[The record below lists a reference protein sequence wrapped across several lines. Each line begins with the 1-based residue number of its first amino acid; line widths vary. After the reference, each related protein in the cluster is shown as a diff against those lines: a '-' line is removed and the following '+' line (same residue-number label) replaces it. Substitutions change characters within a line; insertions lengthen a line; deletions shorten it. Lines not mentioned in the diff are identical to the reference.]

1 MFMLTKKMYFCAEN
15 SMKFLNTYIF
25 LFLSLLNVYAQPQ
38 SPEKRAEAFFK
49 NGFSEFESRNYDFA
63 LTEFKK
69 VFSLYETPH
78 HDPAYF
84 YAGLC
89 YFHKKD
95 YEQAIKH
102 FQKNI
107 DKQPESKYKQEA
119 IYHKG
124 LCMLAQNSITSREG
138 GLYLLMDLEEKTSN
152 QSLKDDI
159 KNSILSFLFRSRI
172 FFLENY
178 YEKVRSSYKTYV
190 AEALAYQYHLENQ
203 KDKLNEFLNDYE
215 KKYTLSLNL
224 KKIKDL
230 QNDNSN
236 ENKEKWNDTLKVAI
250 VLPFNIKEYSDS
262 SQAIKL
268 INKYAL
274 EFFYGLE
281 YGLQN
286 KRLPNIQKVI
296 VKTFDSQR
304 DSNYVKLLI
313 KKDLAEF
320 KPNILI
326 GEFVASNTQILS
338 HYCELNGI
346 LQIIPFANHEN
357 LTANKKFTFLQNAT
371 LSNQTAVLAKWIAN
385 KSDYQNVVGIFDDTP
400 DGKKSSEIFKQEL
413 EKSKINLKI
422 QYFEH
427 GNWQNSLNQIVK
439 VCLDTLNLVDAVFMN
454 IQKQEHFELLMNRL
468 TRSDTTQFTLLTIND
483 IKNFNRIDGKKWF
496 YFSTIFT
503 QFYDPNNKLNE
514 KASIQ
519 NEVMNRY
526 KIVPNTNFYQGID
539 VWEILSFALI
549 EKYNGNSWKESFQ
562 SIKAFQGYN
571 QNYYFGQ
578 SNSNQSIKI
587 YQFQKNGV
595 NQLETW

>member
-1 MFMLTKKMYFCAEN
+1 
-15 SMKFLNTYIF
+15 MKFLYIYTF
-25 LFLSLLNVYAQPQ
+25 LFLNLLNIYAQPQ

-69 VFSLYETPH
+69 VFVLYETPY
-78 HDPAYF
+78 HDPSYF
-84 YAGLC
+84 YAGLS

-107 DKQPESKYKQEA
+107 DKQPDSKYKEEA

-124 LCMLAQNSITSREG
+124 LCMLAQTTVASREG

-152 QSLKDDI
+152 KTLKEDI
-159 KNSILSFLFRSRI
+159 KNSILSFLYGSRI

-178 YEKVRSSYKTYV
+178 YEKVRSTYKTYV
-190 AEALAYQYHLENQ
+190 AEALAYQYHLEKQ
-203 KDKLNEFLNDYE
+203 KDKLNEFLNEYE
-215 KKYTLSLNL
+215 KKYPLTLNL

-230 QNDNSN
+230 QYGNSN
-236 ENKEKWNDTLKVAI
+236 ENIEKWNDTLKVAV
-250 VLPFNIKEYSDS
+250 VLPFNTNEYSDS
-262 SQAIKL
+262 SQAVKL

-274 EFFYGLE
+274 EFLYGLE
-281 YGLQN
+281 YGLKN
-286 KRLPNIQKVI
+286 KNLPNIQKVVI
-296 VKTFDSQR
+296 RTFDSQR
-304 DSNYVKLLI
+304 DSNFVKQLI

-320 KPNILI
+320 KPQIII
-326 GEFVASNTQILS
+326 GEFIASNTQILS
-338 HYCELNGI
+338 QYCEINGI
-346 LQIIPFANHEN
+346 LQIVPFANNEN
-357 LTANKKFTFLQNAT
+357 LAVSKNFTFLQNAT

-385 KSDYQNVVGIFDDTP
+385 KSEFKNIVGIFDDTP

-413 EKSKINLKI
+413 EKSKINLNI
-422 QYFEH
+422 HYFEH

-439 VCLDTLNLVDAVFMN
+439 VCLDTLVLVDAVFMN
-454 IQKQEHFELLMNRL
+454 VQKQEHFELIINQI

-503 QFYDPNNKLNE
+503 QFYDPNNKLIEKEKIHNE
-514 KASIQ
+514 II
-519 NEVMNRY
+519 NHY
-526 KIVPNTNFYQGID
+526 KIIPNQNFYQGLDI
-539 VWEILSFALI
+539 WEILSYALV
-549 EKYNGNSWKESFQ
+549 EKYKRKSWKESFQ
-562 SIKAFQGYN
+562 NIKAFQGYN